1 MNSSHLPN
9 MLPDSL
15 FVTHTQL
22 SMYFLCNTDKH
33 KDQTLKISDVIHLT
47 MRS

>member
-1 MNSSHLPN
+1 MNLSHLPN

-33 KDQTLKISDVIHLT
+33 TEPTPKTSDVI
-47 MRS
+47 R